1 MDFFGEDEGHVNA
14 LVNPDLPEFLVI
26 PPRLWVGKTISLH
39 NGSGVSIA
47 EGLVQNLRS
56 NAIRVVYRDV
66 MTASRRH
73 DKTGR
78 DGPLCH
84 DTIGSA

>member
-1 MDFFGEDEGHVNA
+1 MDFDENA
-14 LVNPDLPEFLVI
+14 LDSDDSHSDGNDDGGDGDF
-26 PPRLWVGKTISLH
+26 
-39 NGSGVSIA
+39 
-47 EGLVQNLRS
+47 
-56 NAIRVVYRDV
+56 AIYRVVYRDV

-73 DKTGR
+73 DTTGC

>member
-1 MDFFGEDEGHVNA
+1 MECVED
-14 LVNPDLPEFLVI
+14 
-26 PPRLWVGKTISLH
+26 RLLFIH
-39 NGSGVSIA
+39 I
-47 EGLVQNLRS
+47 
-56 NAIRVVYRDV
+56 IRVVYCDV

-73 DKTGR
+73 DTTGR

>member
-1 MDFFGEDEGHVNA
+1 MHEKSRDLIVHKEKEIEPRNERMKTTSNDCAGPNLLHQQELQTFHIHNTCVN
-14 LVNPDLPEFLVI
+14 DM
-26 PPRLWVGKTISLH
+26 
-39 NGSGVSIA
+39 
-47 EGLVQNLRS
+47 
-56 NAIRVVYRDV
+56 VVYCDV

-73 DKTGR
+73 DTTSR